1 MATSAQPKD
10 PTSSEKVRIAER
22 QIALVRLLVVSINS
36 AVYAFLMDKAGTIPV
51 LAYAIIGLAL
61 PYSAWTL
68 RWSPAPSTAPSV
80 SNYLTTIADALLIV
94 AWIYATGGINSPFHV
109 LLYISVVAVAFRY
122 ERRETVV
129 AAIIYVVSYVGLL
142 AVLGQIAGHGTAVL
156 VRSAYVGLFAM
167 LSIVMSRE
175 VSRQMRSRIE
185 IADRLS
191 WHTRLLE
198 RRSRFLADASA
209 ALASSLD
216 SDEIP
221 SRIARLVVPTLGAAC
236 LVDLVGADGTLRRA
250 AEVSAAS
257 GDAELLPRL
266 GAWSTAGGPQSP
278 LSRAL
283 ERAET
288 VVDAGVVMVPLKV
301 SGKPFGAL
309 TFALAP
315 PKVTLTGYPGFQPS
329 GEDLPLAEELAQH
342 AALAIDNARLYREAR
357 DAVKARDAFLSMA
370 AHELRTPLASLR
382 LHGDMLV
389 RCERR
394 SPPPGLGDITLRAQK
409 MVAQTVRLDRLV
421 GQLLDVS
428 RIAAGRLDLETEEVE
443 LGTIVQEVVGRFED
457 ELSRVGSTIQVENA
471 GPSVAGRWDPMRID
485 QVVTNLVGNAIKY
498 GEGRP
503 IEIRLELSG
512 NRAWLTVR
520 DQGMGIAPDQQRLLF
535 RRFARAA
542 GREAPG
548 GIGLGL
554 WIARQLVE
562 AHGGS
567 IRVESALG
575 EGSSFIVEL
584 PCELTLGDRTSKSD
598 AMISPG

>member
-1 MATSAQPKD
+1 
-10 PTSSEKVRIAER
+10 
-22 QIALVRLLVVSINS
+22 
-36 AVYAFLMDKAGTIPV
+36 
-51 LAYAIIGLAL
+51 
-61 PYSAWTL
+61 
-68 RWSPAPSTAPSV
+68 
-80 SNYLTTIADALLIV
+80 
-94 AWIYATGGINSPFHV
+94 
-109 LLYISVVAVAFRY
+109 
-122 ERRETVV
+122 
-129 AAIIYVVSYVGLL
+129 
-142 AVLGQIAGHGTAVL
+142 
-156 VRSAYVGLFAM
+156 
-167 LSIVMSRE
+167 
-175 VSRQMRSRIE
+175 
-185 IADRLS
+185 
-191 WHTRLLE
+191 
-198 RRSRFLADASA
+198 
-209 ALASSLD
+209 
-216 SDEIP
+216 
-221 SRIARLVVPTLGAAC
+221 
-236 LVDLVGADGTLRRA
+236 
-250 AEVSAAS
+250 
-257 GDAELLPRL
+257 
-266 GAWSTAGGPQSP
+266 
-278 LSRAL
+278 
-283 ERAET
+283 
-288 VVDAGVVMVPLKV
+288 
-301 SGKPFGAL
+301 
-309 TFALAP
+309 
-315 PKVTLTGYPGFQPS
+315 
-329 GEDLPLAEELAQH
+329 
-342 AALAIDNARLYREAR
+342 
-357 DAVKARDAFLSMA
+357 
-370 AHELRTPLASLR
+370 
-382 LHGDMLV
+382 
-389 RCERR
+389 
-394 SPPPGLGDITLRAQK
+394 